1 MSVSYRMN
9 SRVTV
14 VNGIIKIHGF
24 YCRSNCLASY
34 RPSNRLTLGIV
45 TRRCLTNTPF
55 CPEQKTLNKDAAPI
69 STSSSLLKVHDL
81 PAPHTGHIRVITLNS
96 PRNKNAISQQLL
108 AELETELKSIHDEDG
123 KELFAWQN
131 KKPEAALGQGVR
143 AIVIGSEVDGVFCA
157 GADLKE
163 RKTMTRQE
171 YGPSGSV

>member
-1 MSVSYRMN
+1 MN
-9 SRVTV
+9 SKVTV
-14 VNGIIKIHGF
+14 VSGIIKGPGF
-24 YCRSNCLASY
+24 YCRSNRLDPY
-34 RPSNRLTLGIV
+34 RRFNRLAFGIE
-45 TRRCLTNTPF
+45 TRRCLTSTPF
-55 CPEQKTLNKDAAPI
+55 RPEQKTLNKDAAPI
-69 STSSSLLKVHDL
+69 SKSPSLLKVHNL

-108 AELETELKSIHDEDG
+108 AELGTELKSIDDEVA
-123 KELFAWQN
+123 KEAVAWLN
-131 KKPEAALGQGVR
+131 KKPGAALGQGVR